1 MADYIER
8 DPITGKPVATQPRN
22 PLALG
27 LIIVGSLAMAIAT
40 FLPFDEPVG
49 FHRIQHHTLIQGGT
63 GWILIALAVIAAV
76 TGYRVGQGQSANW
89 WLPLIPCG
97 LAGLLVIWLATDTD
111 LRTLYPVGPDG
122 ALDTSQPGVVTALGI
137 AVYVAGAG
145 VAGAL
150 VGALM
155 LRQTAGLNASRSWEH

>member
-1 MADYIER
+1 MGDYIER

-27 LIIVGSLAMAIAT
+27 LIIVGCLAMAIAT

-49 FHRIQHHTLIQGGT
+49 FHRIQHNTLIQGGT
-63 GWILIALAVIAAV
+63 GWILIALAVITAV

-145 VAGAL
+145 VAAAL
-150 VGALM
+150 VGGLM